1 MVDGEGKAGLVVSAE
16 ECVLGTKVDSN
27 SCLSET
33 TFDSAG
39 TSPQISKTILEF
51 KNLIYVRY
59 CDHVLFNR
67 SSALLMAPMVR
78 EAVGWLVYECEQY
91 ITLVLDRDA
100 RPPTLKGNS
109 DPKAT
114 GLVLLRSD
122 LVDFKQLEDVLPPKN
137 GFEASLNSQSA
148 SFKNREYALLAKEA
162 KNSQEKSRRGVKEI

>member
-1 MVDGEGKAGLVVSAE
+1 MVDGQGKTGFVISAE
-16 ECVLGTKVDSN
+16 ECVFDTKADYN
-27 SCLSET
+27 SCKSEPT
-33 TFDSAG
+33 LDSAG
-39 TSPQISKTILEF
+39 TRSQISKTFLEF

-59 CDHVLFNR
+59 YDHVLFNR
-67 SSALLMAPMVR
+67 SSAMLMAPLVR
-78 EAVGWLVYECEQY
+78 EAVGWLVFECEQY

-122 LVDFKQLEDVLPPKN
+122 LVDFKQLKDVLPPKN

-148 SFKNREYALLAKEA
+148 SVKNREYALSAMKA
-162 KNSQEKSRRGVKEI
+162 KNSQEKSRRGEDI